1 MKGYM
6 NLKHRAALSTLF
18 LASVL
23 ISCIKNDIPYPK
35 VAGDITAFRVSGQK
49 GSAVINA
56 SERSV
61 TVDLADT
68 VDLKNV
74 ILLQMEVSNEA
85 AVTPEISGTIDLSE
99 PFIFTLTTYQ
109 DYLWTINATQ
119 TIERYIRVE
128 NQIGNATFDEGNKT
142 ALVKVSDEADLSDIK
157 VTDMKLG
164 PAGSIITPDFGT
176 VKDFSSPVEFT
187 WSYKNRSEKWSI
199 KVVKSGQSVVTG
211 EANAFARRAIL
222 KGQFKIGSGTPT
234 FLYRKSSAGEWSRF
248 TGSVEISGGDFS
260 ATVTRLES
268 STTYSYKA
276 VVGDDEGAEDSFTTE
291 AELQVENLNFENW
304 VKDGKSWFPN
314 LDLSDAHYIWDTGN
328 RGSNVISE
336 HNLTTPEEV
345 VVVKG
350 KAAKM
355 ASANVLGLVLGAGN
369 IFTGKY
375 VSTTGLGAILDFGI
389 PFSSRPTGL
398 KGYFNYTPGV
408 IDKADSEHSYLRG
421 LNDTCHIYA
430 VLADWDTPF
439 HLNTSTGELLDLQK
453 NPGIIALASIKDGT
467 GTDGYREFDIKFQY
481 RSLTRKPKYIL
492 IVASASMYGDYFTGS
507 SNSVLYADEF
517 SLTYE

>member
-1 MKGYM
+1 MSVS
-6 NLKHRAALSTLF
+6 HRAVLSILF
-18 LASVL
+18 LASL
-23 ISCIKNDIPYPK
+23 LPSCIKNDIPYPR
-35 VAGDITAFRVSGQK
+35 VVGEITAFRVSGQK

-74 ILLQMEVSNEA
+74 ILLQMEVSNGA
-85 AVTPEISGTIDLSE
+85 AVTPQTGGPIDLSE

-109 DYLWTINATQ
+109 DYIWTINATQ

-128 NQIGNATFDEGNKT
+128 NQIGNATFDESNKT
-142 ALVKVSDEADLSDIK
+142 ALVMVSEGTDLSEMK
-157 VTDMKLG
+157 VTEMKLG
-164 PAGSIITPDFGT
+164 PEGSIITPDFKT
-176 VKDFSSPVEFT
+176 VRNFTSPVEFT
-187 WSYKNRSEKWSI
+187 WSYKKRSEKWSVRV
-199 KVVKSGQSVVTG
+199 KKSGQSVVTG
-211 EANAFARRAIL
+211 EANPFARHAIL
-222 KGQFKIGSGTPT
+222 KGQFKVGSGSPV
-234 FLYRKSSAGEWSRF
+234 FLYKKDSDGGWSRF
-248 TGSVEISGGDFS
+248 EGSVEISGGDFS
-260 ATVTRLES
+260 ATVTGLEP
-268 STTYSYKA
+268 STGYLYKA
-276 VVGDDEGAEDSFTTE
+276 VVGEDEGAELSFTTE
-291 AELQVENLNFENW
+291 TELQVENLDFENW
-304 VKDGKSWFPN
+304 VKEGKSWFPN
-314 LDLSDAHYIWDTGN
+314 LDLSDVHYFWDTGN
-328 RGSNVISE
+328 KGSNLISE
-336 HNLTTPEEV
+336 NNLTTPEEV
-345 VVVKG
+345 VIVKG

-375 VSTTGLGAILDFGI
+375 VETVGLGAKLDFGI
-389 PFSSRPTGL
+389 PFGSRPTGL
-398 KGYFNYTPGV
+398 KGYYNYTPGV
-408 IDKADSEHSYLRG
+408 IDKTDKEHSYLKG

-439 HLNTSTGELLDLQK
+439 PLNTSKNELLDLQK

-467 GTDGYREFDIKFQY
+467 GTDGSYKEFEIKFQY

-492 IVASASMYGDYFTGS
+492 IVATASMYGDYFTGS